1 MNSSYQQNVTY
12 IEDLPELDDLEG
24 PLPFQPAVRSHIK
37 ESRYPGN
44 ILPPGESEKFQKY
57 IRSGYAPPPESGM
70 NHMQHGP
77 PSNNH
82 MQHGPPAN
90 NHMQHGP
97 PEYYKE
103 GQEGGDGFKLITMPE
118 NSPSCLDVQ
127 NHILNCPL
135 CSKFYNN
142 DKTVYVIAIVLLA
155 VISILLLKKVL
166 DV

>member
-12 IEDLPELDDLEG
+12 IDDLPELDELEG
-24 PLPFQPAVRSHIK
+24 PRPIQPALRSHIK
-37 ESRYPGN
+37 DSRYNGASM
-44 ILPPGESEKFQKY
+44 LPPGEIEKFQKY
-57 IRSGYAPPPESGM
+57 IRGGHAPPPEAGM
-70 NHMQHGP
+70 NHVEHGP
-77 PSNNH
+77 PPNNI
-82 MQHGPPAN
+82 QLP
-90 NHMQHGP
+90 P

-103 GQEGGDGFKLITMPE
+103 GHEGGDGLKIITMPE

-142 DKTVYVIAIVLLA
+142 DKTVYVIAIVLLS